1 MHLTKHNF
9 FAGLLLAI
17 MGILWIGNGLHQPQ
31 LSLWLRI
38 IIAFLFVL
46 APGGLLVVILIK
58 QFDWLRF
65 IIYGL
70 PVSIGLIGLIGVVSR
85 FLHVSIN
92 EISFLWFMVAV
103 VCVIWLIRYRHII
116 TNFTLPKLTPIVIIG
131 ILSSLVVMLFFAYW
145 SVIGFQR
152 FDDILIY
159 NAEVTYFA
167 SLAPLDW
174 QEIYFN
180 TGNLISDRFYFSY
193 WTLFQ
198 ALMVHISGTHILQ
211 LQYVLSAILIFML
224 GMSVYGLGRDVGFS
238 PQVSLSIVV
247 ITYICY
253 RVLMQDTFQP
263 GNILISRTMHDKQV
277 GQFVLFP
284 IVIAIVY
291 RYTQSRGKNW
301 AMLLVLVLVG
311 MFFIHPIATGLTV
324 LVICGWMFLSM
335 LTTREFRPNI
345 YPILM
350 GVAAMLP
357 LVLLRLLTN
366 SESIYDFGV
375 NPVSYGFTLWVSDD
389 KSLYAP
395 TVSSTG
401 ILTYVILMI
410 VGVVS
415 LIRIRSSQYRLA
427 LSISIVI
434 GIGLFPYTAWFYG
447 RLIST
452 QHIWRNIWII
462 PYGFMVVL
470 IASAVGQFVSWIL
483 VRAHIPDTKLKS
495 AISPALTLL
504 LLGAPFVVLFGFSDK
519 SLDID
524 ANQWIHQHDDLIGIV
539 SYIDEQHD
547 ERVDVLGDNSV
558 TSLMPTLSYFTRTFM
573 FFSARRMFAFSLLD
587 ITEAQDRE
595 DRQKRFYVDMLPSE
609 QIDTLDRYDV
619 DYLLYDANKENTI
632 DDLMDRFSSQF
643 EVVIQRGKYVLL
655 RYTS

>member
-1 MHLTKHNF
+1 MQPTKHNF
-9 FAGLLLAI
+9 FAGLLLVI
-17 MGILWIGNGLHQPQ
+17 MGILWIGNGLYQPQ

-46 APGGLLVVILIK
+46 TPGGLIVVILIK
-58 QFDWLRF
+58 QVDWLRF

-70 PVSIGLIGLIGVVSR
+70 PVSIGLIGLIGVISR
-85 FLHVSIN
+85 FLHLSMN
-92 EISFLWFMVAV
+92 EISLIWFIVAV
-103 VCVIWLIRYRHII
+103 ICVIWLMWHRHIT
-116 TNFTLPKLTPIVIIG
+116 TNFTLPERNPIVIIG
-131 ILSSLVVMLFFAYW
+131 VLSSLVVMLIFAYW
-145 SVIGFQR
+145 AIISFQR
-152 FDDILIY
+152 FSDILIY

-167 SLAPLDW
+167 SHASLDW

-180 TGNLISDRFYFSY
+180 TGNSISDRFYFSY

-211 LQYVLSAILIFML
+211 LQYVLSAILIIML
-224 GMSVYGLGRDVGFS
+224 GLSVYGLGRDVGFS
-238 PQVSLSIVV
+238 PQLSLSILVV
-247 ITYICY
+247 TFICY
-253 RVLMQDTFQP
+253 KVLTQDIFQP
-263 GNILISRTMHDKQV
+263 GIILITRNLHDKQV

-284 IVIAIVY
+284 IVMAIMF
-291 RYTQSRGKNW
+291 RYLQSRARNW
-301 AMLLVLVLVG
+301 AVLLVLVLVG
-311 MFFIHPIATGLTV
+311 MFFTHPIATGLTV

-335 LTTREFRPNI
+335 LTTRTVRPFI
-345 YPILM
+345 YLILM
-350 GVAAMLP
+350 GIAAMIP
-357 LVLLRLLTN
+357 LILLRLLTN
-366 SESIYDFGV
+366 SESIYDFGD

-401 ILTYVILMI
+401 LLTYIILMI
-410 VGVVS
+410 AGVVS

-462 PYGFMVVL
+462 PYGFMVLL
-470 IASAVGQFVSWIL
+470 IASAVGQFASMIL
-483 VRAHIPDTKLKS
+483 ARVHIPDTKLKY
-495 AISPALTLL
+495 AISPALAVLF
-504 LLGAPFVVLFGFSDK
+504 LGAPFVVIFGFSDQP
-519 SLDID
+519 LDID
-524 ANQWIHQHDDLIGIV
+524 ANQWVHQHDDLIEIV

-547 ERVDVLGDNSV
+547 ERVDVLGDKGV
-558 TSLMPTLSYFTRTFM
+558 TSLMPTLSYYTRTFM

-595 DRQKRFYVDMLPSE
+595 DRQKRFYVDMLPIE
-609 QIDTLDRYDV
+609 QIDTLDRYGV
-619 DYLLYDANKENTI
+619 DYLLYDADNNRTI

-643 EVVIQRGKYVLL
+643 EVIIQRGKYILL
-655 RYTS
+655 RYTP